1 MKNKNG
7 LEVFLTNLVFKIK
20 EKKKRKKDKDTG
32 ELKRKGN
39 IRVTWLWLKEAK
51 IQQECKHHSSASN
64 FLQVC
69 TEKKLTFKSMCFSL
83 GVRYIL
89 FS

>member
-39 IRVTWLWLKEAK
+39 IRVTWL
-51 IQQECKHHSSASN
+51 
-64 FLQVC
+64 
-69 TEKKLTFKSMCFSL
+69 
-83 GVRYIL
+83 
-89 FS
+89 